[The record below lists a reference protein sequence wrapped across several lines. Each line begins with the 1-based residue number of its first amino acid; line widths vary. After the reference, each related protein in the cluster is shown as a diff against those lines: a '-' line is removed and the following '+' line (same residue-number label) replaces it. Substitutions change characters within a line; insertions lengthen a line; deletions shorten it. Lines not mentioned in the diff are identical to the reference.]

1 MFIDT
6 LIIGNGF
13 AGRTVA
19 SSLIGESLIVERG
32 EKFNIFER
40 RQRFLQM
47 DKTNRHD
54 ALIRRSYE
62 SKHAFNLP
70 EQMPKDCASEYIL
83 VDGGC
88 SNHWGG
94 LSFRLSENVFAT
106 QGGDFPWPFSYQA
119 LKPYYSRAEMLLRIS
134 ADLKDPDGRNPR
146 AVIKGAGLW
155 HSAVGKY
162 FPDAYIGAQAHNLSA
177 DTSEGQ
183 GQCLG
188 AGDCELCPMDAKR
201 RSLHIQA
208 NTRVLNG
215 VMVDRLRF
223 EGDTAVE
230 AICITEKGP
239 LSIRFNRVIVAA
251 HGVESLKILWKS
263 NLPESTPT
271 SLMGHHYQDHA
282 VAELACVLPGV
293 SIPFLQVSTAAQ
305 VVIPELSGEHDGI
318 EYTTLALMTPPNE
331 AALTEALD
339 LDKINNWNLEGAI
352 RDMGSTLSLYILL
365 EIPPEWDVSLS
376 YSGGKVSIDTASY
389 HKNKVRYNGVVASIY
404 RKMEALGVQ
413 PLRTA
418 EQKHYMNAMGTH
430 HLVGM
435 LSMGDGPRAV
445 VDADFKLKGTR
456 NVRIAGSSLFPRCGS
471 RNPTVTVVAT
481 SLMLAEKLNAELSE
495 SLVTRAG

>member
-13 AGRTVA
+13 SGRTVA
-19 SSLIGESLIVERG
+19 SALIGETLIVERG

-62 SKHAFNLP
+62 SKHAFNVP

-94 LSFRLSENVFAT
+94 LSFRLSENVFTSEA
-106 QGGDFPWPFSYQA
+106 GEALWPFTFQE
-119 LKPYYSRAEMLLRIS
+119 LKPYYSRAETLLRIS
-134 ADLKDPDGRNPR
+134 ADPKDPDGRNPR
-146 AVIKGAGLW
+146 AEIKGVELW
-155 HSAVGKY
+155 HSALGNY
-162 FPDAYIGAQAHNLSA
+162 FPLAYIGAQAHNLSA
-177 DTSEGQ
+177 DTFEGQ

-188 AGDCELCPMDAKR
+188 AGDCELCPLDAKT
-201 RSLHIQA
+201 RSLHVQTSA
-208 NTRVLNG
+208 RVLNG

-230 AICITEKGP
+230 AICVTEDGP
-239 LSIRFNRVIVAA
+239 LNIRFSRVIVAA
-251 HGVESLKILWKS
+251 HGVESLKVLWKS
-263 NLPESTPT
+263 NLPESTPAN
-271 SLMGHHYQDHA
+271 LLGHHYQDHA
-282 VAELACVLPGV
+282 VVELACVLPGA
-293 SIPFLQVSTAAQ
+293 SIPFLQVNTAAQ
-305 VVIPELSGEHDGI
+305 VVIPELSGQHDGV
-318 EYTTLALMTPPNE
+318 EYTTLALMTPPNQ
-331 AALTEALD
+331 AALAAALD
-339 LDKINNWNLEGAI
+339 LDKINDWNLEGAI
-352 RDMGSTLSLYILL
+352 RDMGSTLSLYVLL

-376 YSGGKVSIDTASY
+376 YSGGKVSMNTDGY
-389 HKNKVRYNGVVASIY
+389 HKNKARYDGVVASIY
-404 RKMEALGVQ
+404 QKMEALGVQ
-413 PLRTA
+413 PLPAA

-445 VDADFKLKGTR
+445 VDADFKLKGAH
-456 NVRIAGSSLFPRCGS
+456 NVFVAGSSLFPRCGS

-481 SLMLAEKLNAELSE
+481 SLMLAEKVNVEVSK
-495 SLVTRAG
+495 SLLTRVG